1 MAWGAYGTEGQ
12 AKGGTVID
20 LNELESS
27 SALPS
32 PIPGMVMVPM
42 RSGTIQS
49 VVSEL
54 RAARKRKDSY
64 WAFDR
69 AIKLLIGKQYSGV
82 DGLAPAINILIEEMR
97 RLKVEE

>member
-54 RAARKRKDSY
+54 RAARVCVERLRDHLA
-64 WAFDR
+64 AFRDQQFLGNHDYD
-69 AIKLLIGKQYSGV
+69 AAEKELLAYDEACK
-82 DGLAPAINILIEEMR
+82 
-97 RLKVEE
+97 